1 MPKRLPKENYL
12 LGLETLTLILDYN
25 HEGMA
30 TLVSC
35 LLNSSPNLKYL
46 LIKVSPNNFFFERTA
61 QDSACFIDI
70 EEKNTRLRL
79 WEAIAMQQKRKEKN
93 NAPGWI
99 GASTRVPLKR
109 PVGLG
114 PRHDHT
120 KTHYYTSPL
129 PGRRRNR
136 SARPPAHT

>member
-46 LIKVSPNNFFFERTA
+46 LIKVSPNNFF
-61 QDSACFIDI
+61 
-70 EEKNTRLRL
+70 
-79 WEAIAMQQKRKEKN
+79 
-93 NAPGWI
+93 
-99 GASTRVPLKR
+99 
-109 PVGLG
+109 
-114 PRHDHT
+114 
-120 KTHYYTSPL
+120 
-129 PGRRRNR
+129 
-136 SARPPAHT
+136 

>member
-1 MPKRLPKENYL
+1 MYLFKQYYIVRL
-12 LGLETLTLILDYN
+12 D
-25 HEGMA
+25 
-30 TLVSC
+30 
-35 LLNSSPNLKYL
+35 
-46 LIKVSPNNFFFERTA
+46 FFFERTA

-70 EEKNTRLRL
+70 EEKYKTTTLGSHSQ
-79 WEAIAMQQKRKEKN
+79 ATKKKGKKN
-93 NAPGWI
+93 NTPGWI

-120 KTHYYTSPL
+120 KTHYYTPPL